1 VLNRWQGWIAAA
13 AATLIAAAL
22 AVTDLTDAGMR
33 RWWLAHALT
42 TDTVSGL
49 LVLLITVLVVDQLV
63 RIWQLNDRAQAVAAQ
78 SAIMMAQ
85 ATRSVTAVSAVVDGS
100 GDRAS
105 ALDEVRTYMVM
116 LLVSAPVLIDGAV
129 SRAFLEQSQGLGGE
143 LARALTVTKSKDSP
157 TEYSRSSL
165 DKAVAS
171 LRTASLPLLRP
182 LGSDERVAAMG
193 VDTNGD

>member
-63 RIWQLNDRAQAVAAQ
+63 RIRQLNDRAQAVAAQ

-129 SRAFLEQSQGLGGE
+129 SRAFLEQSQGLGGV

>member
-1 VLNRWQGWIAAA
+1 MLNRWQGWIAAA

-63 RIWQLNDRAQAVAAQ
+63 RIRQLNDRAQAVAAQ

-157 TEYSRSSL
+157 SEYSRSSL

-193 VDTNGD
+193 VDTSGD

>member
-63 RIWQLNDRAQAVAAQ
+63 RIRQLNDRAQAVAAQ

>member
-13 AATLIAAAL
+13 AATLIAAVL
-22 AVTDLTDAGMR
+22 VITDLTDAGVR

-49 LVLLITVLVVDQLV
+49 LVLLITVLVIDQLV
-63 RIWQLNDRAQAVAAQ
+63 RIRQINDRAQAVAAQ

-85 ATRSVTAVSAVVDGS
+85 ATRSVTAVSAVLDGS

-105 ALDEVRTYMVM
+105 ALDELRTYMVM
-116 LLVSAPVLIDGAV
+116 LLVSAPVLIDGSV

-143 LARALTVTKSKDSP
+143 LARALTVTASKDS
-157 TEYSRSSL
+157 TSKYSRSSL

-171 LRTASLPLLRP
+171 LRAASLPLLRP
-182 LGSDERVAAMG
+182 LSNDERVVAMG
-193 VDTNGD
+193 VDTSGD